1 MRRMGDQV
9 ATTQWSLVV
18 AARDGTGTEA
28 RFAMEHLCSTYWAP
42 LYAFVR
48 HQGHGPDQA
57 RDLTQAY
64 FAELLEK
71 EFLADVDADKGRF
84 RSFLFASMRN
94 FLSHQRD
101 RERALKRGGD
111 AVTLSLDVAAAER
124 SYIQHATSDMSPD
137 EVFEYRWAMTVISRA
152 LDRLRDDAERAGTE
166 RQFEALRPYLT
177 SFEVHAPYKE
187 VAAELGF
194 SEGAV
199 KVAVHRLRRR
209 FGGCLRAEL
218 SDTVA
223 DRSDVDRELRHLLAV
238 VRG

>member
-1 MRRMGDQV
+1 MGDEV

-28 RFAMEHLCSTYWAP
+28 RRAMEHLCRIYWPP

-48 HQGHGPDQA
+48 HQGHDPDEA

-64 FAELLEK
+64 FTELLEK
-71 EFLADVDADKGRF
+71 EFLADVDADRGRF

-111 AVTLSLDVAAAER
+111 AVTLSLDMAAAEQ
-124 SYIQHATSDMSPD
+124 SYARHVTPD
-137 EVFEYRWAMTVISRA
+137 TTPEEVFEYRWAMTVLSRA
-152 LDRLRDDAERAGTE
+152 LDRLREDAARGDTE
-166 RQFEALRPYLT
+166 RQFEVLRPYLT
-177 SFEVHAPYKE
+177 SFEVHAPYRD
-187 VAAELGF
+187 AASELGI

-209 FGGCLRAEL
+209 FGRCLREEL

-223 DRSDVDRELRHLLAV
+223 DPGEVDDELRHLLSTL
-238 VRG
+238 RG